1 MAAAPSNC
9 AALLL
14 LAVPPLFT
22 IRAAAAVVVVVVLRE
37 AGARDSPC
45 RRRIDGTTGGP
56 RPKATLLLVAVAALP
71 GRVTAADAVTGVLTI
86 GAEAIGRARGPLLV
100 SMKPARKTLTTNRS
114 SQTSNDPPRGLR
126 INELSSCSDFS
137 YEEARV
143 STMKSGVVAAL
154 FLAMCSLTEG
164 FLAQRG
170 TRRQQSH
177 TSLKMLFDGPLGT
190 PEYGV
195 LFLATVVPSLAFVK
209 FVGDASDRSRGTLS
223 SETQEKFRK
232 SMMEQPGANL
242 ALPTSEEEALKKAIA
257 NAYRQDKDVD
267 VAVLEEK
274 LRKRAQWRKEMMAEQ
289 KKGSQAVSVDEDG
302 W

>member
-1 MAAAPSNC
+1 LLKKKKLAYHNPTMNSGVVF
-9 AALLL
+9 ALLL
-14 LAVPPLFT
+14 LAICGLAQGF
-22 IRAAAAVVVVVVLRE
+22 L
-37 AGARDSPC
+37 
-45 RRRIDGTTGGP
+45 
-56 RPKATLLLVAVAALP
+56 
-71 GRVTAADAVTGVLTI
+71 
-86 GAEAIGRARGPLLV
+86 GRAP
-100 SMKPARKTLTTNRS
+100 RS
-114 SQTSNDPPRGLR
+114 
-126 INELSSCSDFS
+126 
-137 YEEARV
+137 
-143 STMKSGVVAAL
+143 
-154 FLAMCSLTEG
+154 
-164 FLAQRG
+164 
-170 TRRQQSH
+170 RQQSGQ
-177 TSLKMLFDGPLGT
+177 LKMLFDGPLGT

-223 SETQEKFRK
+223 SETQEKFRR

-289 KKGSQAVSVDEDG
+289 KKGAQAVSVDEDG